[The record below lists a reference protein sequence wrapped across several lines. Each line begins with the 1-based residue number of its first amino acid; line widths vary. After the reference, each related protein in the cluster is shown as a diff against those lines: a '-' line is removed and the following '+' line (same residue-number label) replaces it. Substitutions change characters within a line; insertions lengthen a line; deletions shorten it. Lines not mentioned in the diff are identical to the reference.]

1 MENVTVLDEF
11 FFSQIQGI
19 PIFDHLG
26 QQVGNLRD
34 IAIAWEHD
42 RPRVTGIKYKKKL
55 QNHIPVDRLAHISL
69 KRVELAGPL
78 EESQLLPLQAN
89 EIYMGKWLMDKQ
101 IIDLK
106 GSKVVRVNDIRLS
119 WLQRNGHKY
128 LIPVAVDIGLR
139 GLARRLGLEFLLGRM
154 SNHFVRWQ
162 SIQHLEEKT
171 AALKL
176 LSEKQ
181 QLDQLHPADLAD
193 LIEDLDYRSRTDLI
207 EELDAETAAEAF
219 AEMELD
225 TQVEIIENLE
235 NQQALDILQEM
246 PVDEAADLLGEMSEE
261 KSDELLKLMEPEDAQ
276 EVRELMSYEEETAG
290 ALMTTEYIALPPDIT
305 AAEAIVR
312 LRQLAAEAETIY
324 YLYIESK
331 QEKLMGV
338 VSLRELLIAEPDTLL
353 EDIMQDRLIFVA
365 PEDEHEKIADLLNK
379 YGLLA
384 IPVLA
389 KNNKMLGIITVDD
402 VLEILVPD
410 RSSFETFAHFFVN
423 KRSARG

>member
-1 MENVTVLDEF
+1 MAN
-11 FFSQIQGI
+11 
-19 PIFDHLG
+19 HL
-26 QQVGNLRD
+26 
-34 IAIAWEHD
+34 
-42 RPRVTGIKYKKKL
+42 
-55 QNHIPVDRLAHISL
+55 
-69 KRVELAGPL
+69 
-78 EESQLLPLQAN
+78 
-89 EIYMGKWLMDKQ
+89 
-101 IIDLK
+101 
-106 GSKVVRVNDIRLS
+106 
-119 WLQRNGHKY
+119 
-128 LIPVAVDIGLR
+128 
-139 GLARRLGLEFLLGRM
+139 
-154 SNHFVRWQ
+154 VRWQ

-193 LIEDLDYRSRTDLI
+193 LIEELDYRSRTDLI
-207 EELDAETAAEAF
+207 EELDVDTAAEAF

-235 NQQALDILQEM
+235 SQQALDILQEM

-261 KSDELLKLMEPEDAQ
+261 KSDELLNLMEPEDAQ
-276 EVRELMSYEEETAG
+276 EVRELMSYEEDTAG

-305 AAEAIVR
+305 AAEAIVQATAVSCR
-312 LRQLAAEAETIY
+312 GRNHLLPLHRKQTGKIDGGDFASGITHRRTERFIGRY
-324 YLYIESK
+324 YAGSIN
-331 QEKLMGV
+331 
-338 VSLRELLIAEPDTLL
+338 
-353 EDIMQDRLIFVA
+353 FCA

-410 RSSFETFAHFFVN
+410 RSSFETFSHFFIS
-423 KRSARG
+423 KRSAKG